1 MNNLKKYIQKD
12 RYGNMFSFEFDV
24 PSLQEIPKP
33 EGQQEVDP
41 SVFKPKGTDTVP
53 AMLTP
58 GENVINA
65 EASRLPGV
73 QPMLDDLNDMGRA
86 IQKKQGG
93 PIPSYN
99 AEGGPIIDD
108 AMLDAIKQVESGGNP
123 NAVSEVGASGPYQI
137 MKATALKPGYGVTP
151 IGLDERF
158 DPDKSRTFAKQY
170 LQGIMR
176 DNPDFTKE
184 EVITAY
190 HSGAGNVRKA
200 KMGQE
205 ELGPRGQT
213 YAPKVKMAM
222 NENEVPMPEP
232 RPVVYDSTPMESGI
246 MSAQASTKD
255 DSVPKE
261 EKELGFL
268 ESIKKKFDETFPSIA
283 SDPTIQKIRTK
294 NKREQAKEEENIVKK
309 GTLFSKG
316 LDDAEKDLS
325 EFKKELRKKGSNV
338 TDLDAE
344 KLKQLTETRDS
355 LKSEYENKVKER
367 KEIEKPTSDELKAK
381 EKIDTILGK
390 KEIADKVVQETND
403 ADYGEGKLNLDEVDD
418 AWAKKNLTGPYQGD
432 FSQYLMNKGQ
442 EIGGQVLDK
451 SIEYFGNAFKS
462 MFNGDELAKMALIY
476 AGSRALGYSHGGS
489 LNYSMKNY
497 MKTIEANQAYAK
509 KAVLDKDFADRFT
522 AASLA
527 TYSQT
532 ADPDDLIPVGKSI
545 NLQSIS
551 GEINIPGYGKATT
564 YRGSDKIDYVK
575 IGGKEYAVPN
585 IKGAEKWDD
594 KVHGDATVAKR
605 YDTFGKAYADALNKN
620 SGLEPG
626 DEGYVAYEPVGSDA
640 NIAYRKIIRNNKV
653 SISQAPETQRAI
665 ERAMEK
671 YLQAKAAYSKAGN
684 TGTKP
689 NNLESF
695 IRIEAFKP
703 LTGISPDMITGT
715 SPENLQKL
723 DDKIKS
729 SMDNKKP
736 FAEEYANEWQ
746 AYYKAW
752 VKLPP
757 EERTMAVNDA
767 SKKDKGQYSGFT
779 LWVSRTSPDEVN
791 KILKS

>member
-1 MNNLKKYIQKD
+1 MNLKKYTQKD
-12 RYGNMFSFEFDV
+12 RHGNMFSYEFDV
-24 PSLQEIPKP
+24 PSLQEVPKP
-33 EGQQEVDP
+33 EGQQEVNP

-73 QPMLDDLNDMGRA
+73 QPMLDELNDKGRA

-93 PIPSYN
+93 PIPSYQ
-99 AEGGPIIDD
+99 ADGGVIVDD
-108 AMLDAIKQVESGGNP
+108 TMLDAIKQVESGGDP
-123 NAVSEVGASGPYQI
+123 NALSGVGAGGQYQI
-137 MKATALKPGYGVTP
+137 MPKTAQQPGYGTTP
-151 IGLDERF
+151 ISLEDRF
-158 DPDKSRTFAKQY
+158 DPEKSRAFAKQY
-170 LQGIMR
+170 LQGIIKQH
-176 DNPDFTKE
+176 PEFTKDQ
-184 EVITAY
+184 VLTAY
-190 HSGAGNVRKA
+190 HSGAGNVLKDNIGPVGQA
-200 KMGQE
+200 YAGKVNAEMGDVPTSEIITLDGREQE
-205 ELGPRGQT
+205 PGF
-213 YAPKVKMAM
+213 
-222 NENEVPMPEP
+222 
-232 RPVVYDSTPMESGI
+232 
-246 MSAQASTKD
+246 MSARASTDK
-255 DSVPKE
+255 PKE
-261 EKELGFL
+261 EKELSFL
-268 ESIKKKFDETFPSIA
+268 ESIKKKFDETFPSVA
-283 SDPTIQKIRTK
+283 NDPTIQKIRTK
-294 NKREQAKEEENIVKK
+294 TQRKQAKQDEDIAKE
-309 GTLFSKG
+309 GTLFSDG

-325 EFKKELRKKGSNV
+325 EFKKELRKKGTKV

-344 KLKQLTETRDS
+344 KLKLLTETRDK
-355 LKSEYENKVKER
+355 LKTEYEEKVKQR
-367 KEIEKPTSDELKAK
+367 KEIDKPTSNELKAK

-390 KEIADKVVQETND
+390 KNIANQVIQESNT
-403 ADYGEGKLNLDEVDD
+403 ADYGEGKPSLDEADE
-418 AWAKKNLTGPYQGD
+418 AWAKKNLTGKYEGD

-476 AGSRALGYSHGGS
+476 AGSRALGYNHGGS

-527 TYSQT
+527 TYAQT

-564 YRGSDKIDYVK
+564 YKGKDKIDYVK
-575 IGGKEYAVPN
+575 IDGETYAVPN

-605 YDTFGKAYADALNKN
+605 YDTFGKAYADSLNKN
-620 SGLEPG
+620 AGLEPG
-626 DEGYVAYEPVGSDA
+626 NAGYYAYEPVGADA

-653 SISQAPETQRAI
+653 SISQAPQTQRAI

-671 YLQAKAAYSKAGN
+671 YIKAKAAYSAAGN

-695 IRIEAFKP
+695 IRVEVFKP
-703 LTGISPDMITGT
+703 LTGISPDHITGT

-729 SMDNKKP
+729 SMDKKKP
-736 FAEEYANEWQ
+736 FSQEYANEWQ
-746 AYYKAW
+746 AYFKAW
-752 VKLPP
+752 SKLPP
-757 EERTMAVNDA
+757 EDRATAVNDA

>member
-1 MNNLKKYIQKD
+1 M
-12 RYGNMFSFEFDV
+12 
-24 PSLQEIPKP
+24 P
-33 EGQQEVDP
+33 
-41 SVFKPKGTDTVP
+41 
-53 AMLTP
+53 
-58 GENVINA
+58 
-65 EASRLPGV
+65 
-73 QPMLDDLNDMGRA
+73 
-86 IQKKQGG
+86 
-93 PIPSYN
+93 
-99 AEGGPIIDD
+99 
-108 AMLDAIKQVESGGNP
+108 
-123 NAVSEVGASGPYQI
+123 
-137 MKATALKPGYGVTP
+137 ATAQQPGYGVTP
-151 IGLDERF
+151 ISLEDRF
-158 DPDKSRTFAKQY
+158 DPDKSRAFAKQY
-170 LQGIMR
+170 LQGIIR
-176 DNPDFTKE
+176 ANPDFTKD

-190 HSGAGNVRKA
+190 HSGVGNVRKA
-200 KMGQE
+200 KTGQE
-205 ELGPRGQT
+205 ELGPMGQE
-213 YAPKVKMAM
+213 YAGKVNAAMGEVPTVKTAM
-222 NENEVPMPEP
+222 NENEVSMPMA
-232 RPVVYDSTPMESGI
+232 RPVIFDDTPIKPGI
-246 MSAQASTKD
+246 MSARASASD
-255 DSVPKE
+255 DSIPKE
-261 EKELGFL
+261 EKELSFL

-283 SDPTIQKIRTK
+283 NDPTIQKIRTE
-294 NKREQAKEEENIVKK
+294 NKRKQAKQDEDIAKK

-344 KLKQLTETRDS
+344 KLKQLTETRNT
-355 LKSEYENKVKER
+355 LKSEYESKLKER
-367 KEIEKPTSDELKAK
+367 KEIDKPTSDELKAK

-390 KEIADKVVQETND
+390 KEVANKIVQETND
-403 ADYGEGKLNLDEVDD
+403 ADYGEGKPSLDEVDD

-489 LNYSMKNY
+489 LNYSMKKY

-522 AASLA
+522 PASLA
-527 TYSQT
+527 TYAQT
-532 ADPDDLIPVGKSI
+532 ADLDDLIPAGKTSK
-545 NLQSIS
+545 LQSIS

-575 IGGKEYAVPN
+575 IGGQEYAVPN

-620 SGLEPG
+620 AGLEPG
-626 DEGYVAYEPVGSDA
+626 DEGYVAYEPIGADA
-640 NIAYRKIIRNNKV
+640 NIEYRKIIRNNKV

-695 IRIEAFKP
+695 IRVEVFKP
-703 LTGISPDMITGT
+703 LTGISPDHITGT
-715 SPENLQKL
+715 SVENLQKL
-723 DDKIKS
+723 DNKIKS
-729 SMDNKKP
+729 SMDKKKP
-736 FAEEYANEWQ
+736 FAEEYSNEWQ
-746 AYYKAW
+746 AYFKAW
-752 VKLPP
+752 SKLPP
-757 EERTMAVNDA
+757 EERSMAINDA

-791 KILKS
+791 KILKL

>member
-1 MNNLKKYIQKD
+1 MHIKKYTEKD
-12 RYGNMFSFEFDV
+12 RYGNTFSYEFDV
-24 PSLQEIPKP
+24 PSLQEIPQP
-33 EGQQEVDP
+33 DP
-41 SVFKPKGTDTVP
+41 SIFKPKGTDTVP

-108 AMLDAIKQVESGGNP
+108 TMLDAIKQVESGGDV

-158 DPDKSRTFAKQY
+158 DPDKSRAFAKQY
-170 LQGIMR
+170 LQGIMKA
-176 DNPDFTKE
+176 NPDFTKD

-190 HSGAGNVRKA
+190 HSGAGNVRKS

-205 ELGPRGQT
+205 ELGPRGQE
-213 YAPKVKMAM
+213 YADKVNIAM
-222 NENEVPMPEP
+222 NENEVPMPMA

-338 TDLDAE
+338 TDSDAE

-355 LKSEYENKVKER
+355 LKSEYKNKVKER

-381 EKIDTILGK
+381 EKIDSILGK

-497 MKTIEANQAYAK
+497 MKTINANQAYAK

-532 ADPDDLIPVGKSI
+532 ADPDDLIPKAKS
-545 NLQSIS
+545 LKLESIS
-551 GEINIPGYGKATT
+551 GEINVPGYGKATT
-564 YRGSDKIDYVK
+564 YKGDDGIDYIKVD
-575 IGGKEYAVPN
+575 GQTYAVPD

-605 YDTFGKAYADALNKN
+605 YDTFGKAYADALNK
-620 SGLEPG
+620 SEGLEPG
-626 DEGYVAYEPVGSDA
+626 DEGYVAYEPVGADA
-640 NIAYRKIIRNNKV
+640 NIAYRRIIRNNKV